1 MNNMKKLLKYIL
13 LLLLMSYIVNPMH
26 AQKRTKKVNKKATV
40 KKSSKKN
47 KKTNNRTNKKP
58 IKKSKKRKNNSN
70 TNTDTDYIIPQI
82 SSAEIKEDVKTTK
95 MDTIPEKVVTI
106 MSAFKPQLKNVAKIG
121 FLNASVQTDT
131 TTLKVEYNV
140 PSQNLSFQY
149 KPISLIPR
157 VYKIDSFINYKN
169 NGNIKA
175 GYGNYLQHLLSLN
188 YNMLDVYKN
197 IHAINFINE
206 SVTGLHHLQKQRI
219 YGLNYLGDINF
230 DQNNRLTTQV
240 YFKQNSNYRYGLVPD
255 SVVYPKSN
263 YQQNYTHYGISLA
276 LNNDQIPLKRL
287 YFKPLFK
294 FEHFDGITNASSNY
308 FDFNN
313 TLSYDYKNGIN
324 FNFNILYNINQ
335 YKSPTNNSISNSI
348 LRFEPTVQYNK
359 FNSLFN
365 VGVSPTF
372 ENGKFNLYPII
383 TFSKKLND
391 TNYVLKAAWKTEN
404 INNQY
409 ANLAITNPW
418 IAAPSQ
424 LQLTTKDMKF
434 IEIKINASK
443 RLNYGFSLSFNNYN
457 NLPLFNSIIDSNVA
471 QTGLLFKTIFEQKAS
486 TIEFDANLRY
496 QFSDKLLVNNTL
508 KYIQF
513 NTLQDNS
520 KPWGILPFEFESNL
534 NWIINAKL
542 SIDGNLK
549 YWSGATISNQQNLPT
564 KLNNP
569 LVLSTGLNYKMT
581 PKWTAWLKGQNL
593 LDKPYERW
601 SDYPSLGMQLIG
613 GIVYSFSK

>member
-1 MNNMKKLLKYIL
+1 MKKLLKYIL
-13 LLLLMSYIVNPMH
+13 LLLLMSYIASPMH
-26 AQKRTKKVNKKATV
+26 AQKRTKKVNKKAIV
-40 KKSSKKN
+40 KKSTKKN
-47 KKTNNRTNKKP
+47 KKTKNRTNKKP
-58 IKKSKKRKNNSN
+58 FNKGKQRKNK
-70 TNTDTDYIIPQI
+70 TNTDYKIPQI
-82 SSAEIKEDVKTTK
+82 SSAENKEEVKTTK

-121 FLNASVQTDT
+121 FINASVQNDT
-131 TTLKVEYNV
+131 TTLKVEYNI

-157 VYKIDSFINYKN
+157 VYKIDSIFYYKN

-188 YNMLDVYKN
+188 YNMLDGYKN
-197 IHAINFINE
+197 IHAINIYNE
-206 SVTGLHHLQKQRI
+206 SVTGLHHLQNQKI

-240 YFKQNSNYRYGLVPD
+240 YFKQNNNYRYGLVPD
-255 SVVYPKSN
+255 SVVYPNSN

-276 LNNDQIPLKRL
+276 LNNDQVSLKRL

-294 FEHFDGITNASSNY
+294 FDHFDGINNASSNY

-313 TLSYDYKNGIN
+313 SLSYDFKNGIN

-359 FNSLFN
+359 FNILMN
-365 VGVSPTF
+365 IGVSPTF
-372 ENGKFNLYPII
+372 ENGKFYLYPNIE
-383 TFSKKLND
+383 FSKKLND

-418 IAAPSQ
+418 IEAPGQ
-424 LQLTTKDMKF
+424 LQLTTKDKKF
-434 IEIKINASK
+434 IEIKINVSK
-443 RLNYGFSLSFNNYN
+443 RLNYGFALSFNNYN
-457 NLPLFNSIIDSNVA
+457 NLPLFNRIIDSNVA
-471 QTGLLFKTIFEQKAS
+471 QSGLLYKTIFEQKAS

-534 NWIINAKL
+534 NWMINAKL

-549 YWSGATISNQQNLPT
+549 YWSGANISNQQNLPT

-569 LVLSTGLNYKMT
+569 LVLSTGLNYKFT

-593 LDKPYERW
+593 LDKTYERW
-601 SDYPSLGMQLIG
+601 SDYPSLGVQLIG